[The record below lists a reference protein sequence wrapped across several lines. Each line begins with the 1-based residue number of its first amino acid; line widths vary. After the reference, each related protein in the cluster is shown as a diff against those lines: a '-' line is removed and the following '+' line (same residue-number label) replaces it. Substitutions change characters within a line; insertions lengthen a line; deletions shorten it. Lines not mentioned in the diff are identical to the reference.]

1 LLKYC
6 SRLFNQCYLQSFIA
20 ILNGCGWRRVILVAE
35 LGQLGNAIPVVQEEA
50 FVSKRLVDTE
60 HVRVRTS
67 VEEAPVVVR
76 DTVSRE
82 HVEIRRVTIERE
94 IERAPATREENGVTI
109 IPVLEERLVVE
120 KRLFLVEEIHVV
132 RAAAITSVELPATL
146 RRTRVDVDRQDLTT
160 NEEDDYGRS

>member
-1 LLKYC
+1 VTEPIN
-6 SRLFNQCYLQSFIA
+6 S
-20 ILNGCGWRRVILVAE
+20 E
-35 LGQLGNAIPVVQEEA
+35 TAIPVVQEDA

-67 VEEAPVVVR
+67 VEEAAVLVR

-82 HVEIRRVTIERE
+82 HVEIKRVTIERE
-94 IERAPATREENGVTI
+94 VEDAPAIREEDGVTI

-132 RAAAITSVELPATL
+132 RETTIDAVELPTTL
-146 RRTRVDVDRQDLTT
+146 RRTRVDVDREDLST
-160 NEEDDYGRS
+160 NEEADHGQS